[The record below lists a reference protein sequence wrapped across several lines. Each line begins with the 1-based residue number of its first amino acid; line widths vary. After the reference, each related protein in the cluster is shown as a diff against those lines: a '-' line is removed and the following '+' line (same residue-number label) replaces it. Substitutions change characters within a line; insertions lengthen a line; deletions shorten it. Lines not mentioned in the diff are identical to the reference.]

1 MSFDTRLLKHASP
14 GARRSGL
21 LPPAAASRSR
31 PPLPRQRRHLASLGV
46 KLRHRFDPV
55 HRVPLRARVQL
66 SNLPGNSASNHW
78 RARVGHEQAQLPY
91 ALCATPFTHRSHS
104 FGCFGHTAPH
114 CNALQ
119 RNALRAPDQ
128 VYAQGSADAVSLRRH
143 SSRAADAQRKMP
155 ALTQPSAVGR
165 AFGPRRSI
173 SAPTTG
179 GPRIV
184 PTP

>member
-1 MSFDTRLLKHASP
+1 MSFDTRLLKRASP

-21 LPPAAASRSR
+21 LPPAAAFRSR
-31 PPLPRQRRHLASLGV
+31 PPLPRQRRRLASLGV

-55 HRVPLRARVQL
+55 HRFPLRARVQL
-66 SNLPGNSASNHW
+66 SDLPGNSSSNYW
-78 RARVGHEQAQLPY
+78 RARVGHQQSQLPY
-91 ALCATPFTHRSHS
+91 ALCTTPFTHRPHS
-104 FGCFGHTAPH
+104 FGCFGHIGPRCNALH
-114 CNALQ
+114 CNAL
-119 RNALRAPDQ
+119 RASDQ
-128 VYAQGSADAVSLRRH
+128 VCAQGSADAVSRRRH

-155 ALTQPSAVGR
+155 ALTQPSDVGR